1 VASANLGRVAVED
14 SLEEQHRMPEAV
26 QLVDSTVTVVVGT
39 LLVDPTLTDQTCSL
53 LIQYRMLPVQSNL
66 VIRRRN
72 IATAAWVA
80 AAWVAAAWVAAALV
94 AVALSS
100 LLLVTMHKP

>member
-1 VASANLGRVAVED
+1 VASANLVRVAVVD
-14 SLEEQHRMPEAV
+14 SLEEQPRMPEAV

-39 LLVDPTLTDQTCSL
+39 LLVDPTWTDQTCSL

-66 VIRRRN
+66 VIRQRN
-72 IATAAWVA
+72 T